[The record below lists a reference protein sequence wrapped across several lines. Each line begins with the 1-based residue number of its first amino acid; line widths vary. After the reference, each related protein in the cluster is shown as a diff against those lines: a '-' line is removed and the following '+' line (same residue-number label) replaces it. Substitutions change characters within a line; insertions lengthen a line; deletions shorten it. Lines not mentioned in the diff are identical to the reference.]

1 MKALQDR
8 TVVKE
13 GVISSLH
20 KCNEILTNEQAQ
32 YKDALRTL
40 NKEVTKLKEKLKE
53 KLREEASQR
62 KKE

>member
-1 MKALQDR
+1 MRMKALQDK

-53 KLREEASQR
+53 EASQR

>member
-1 MKALQDR
+1 MRMKALQDR

-40 NKEVTKLKEKLKE
+40 NKEVTKLKENLK
-53 KLREEASQR
+53 EEASQR

>member
-1 MKALQDR
+1 MHMKALQDR

-53 KLREEASQR
+53 EASQR

>member
-1 MKALQDR
+1 MRMKALQDR

-32 YKDALRTL
+32 YKNALRTL
-40 NKEVTKLKEKLKE
+40 NKEVTKLKENLK
-53 KLREEASQR
+53 EEASQR

>member
-40 NKEVTKLKEKLKE
+40 NKEVTKLKENLK
-53 KLREEASQR
+53 EEASQR

>member
-1 MKALQDR
+1 MKALEDR
-8 TVVKE
+8 TVVEE

-20 KCNEILTNEQAQ
+20 KHNEILTNEYAQ

-53 KLREEASQR
+53 EAS
-62 KKE
+62 

>member
-1 MKALQDR
+1 MRMKALQDR

-53 KLREEASQR
+53 EASQR

>member
-32 YKDALRTL
+32 YKDALHTL

-53 KLREEASQR
+53 EASQR

>member
-1 MKALQDR
+1 MRMKALQDR

-32 YKDALRTL
+32 YKNALRTL

-53 KLREEASQR
+53 EASQR